1 MDFATFI
8 EACGYFDPS
17 IFYQAAYEGELSER
31 ARRGA
36 DARRQPSAD
45 LADAG
50 GARKG
55 ATVRE

>member
-31 ARRGA
+31 SRRGA
-36 DARRQPSAD
+36 DARRQPASD
-45 LADAG
+45 LADSSS
-50 GARKG
+50 ARKG
-55 ATVRE
+55 AVVHE